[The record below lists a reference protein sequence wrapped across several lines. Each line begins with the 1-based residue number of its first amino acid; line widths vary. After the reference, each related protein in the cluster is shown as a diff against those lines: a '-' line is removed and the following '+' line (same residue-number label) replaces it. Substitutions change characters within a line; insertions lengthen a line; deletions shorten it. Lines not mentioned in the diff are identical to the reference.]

1 MKNKKA
7 FFFLMAISILSFI
20 GLLLV
25 YPKLPETIPIHF
37 GPDGQADGFGSR
49 NTALLLGLIPAGLCL
64 LLWFLPKMDPRRK
77 NYEKHEKAYVIM
89 AALVVLFL
97 IFFNWIT
104 VLIPLGF
111 SFRIE
116 IITPCLVG
124 LLFIVMG
131 NFMPQIRPNYFMG
144 IRTPWAL
151 ENEYVWKKTHRFG
164 GIVFWIMGAFLFFT
178 PFLSEDL
185 PVMII
190 VPVIL
195 GGCVLMYGYSYFIYR
210 KYMKNGPDGQ

>member
-1 MKNKKA
+1 MKNKKT
-7 FFFLMAISILSFI
+7 FFFLMTVSILSFI

-37 GPDGQADGFGSR
+37 GPDGKADGFGSK
-49 NTALLLGLIPAGLCL
+49 NTALLLGLIPLVLCL
-64 LLWFLPKMDPRRK
+64 LLWFLPKIDPRQK
-77 NYEKHEKAYVIM
+77 NYEKHEKAYIIM
-89 AALVVLFL
+89 AMLITFFM

-104 VLIPLGF
+104 VLIALGF

-116 IITPCLVG
+116 IVTPCLVG
-124 LLFIVMG
+124 LLFVVMG

-164 GIVFWIMGAFLFFT
+164 GIVFWIMGAVLFFT
-178 PFLSEDL
+178 PFLSKDL

-190 VPVIL
+190 IPIIL
-195 GGCVLMYGYSYFIYR
+195 GGCVLIYGYSYLVYR
-210 KYMKNGPDGQ
+210 KYMKNSPDGQ